1 MNVGPVMVM
10 HEDLAFIHAQ
20 WGLCPATAPGL
31 IEMSKY
37 ELVVTVLT
45 LTTYL
50 YLNFEYS
57 STTVVAFFSLILAYS
72 HPGPPPMH
80 TGTIDL

>member
-1 MNVGPVMVM
+1 VSVGPAMVM
-10 HEDLAFIHAQ
+10 HEDLTFIHAQ

-37 ELVVTVLT
+37 KLAVTVLT

-57 STTVVAFFSLILAYS
+57 STTVVAFFFL
-72 HPGPPPMH
+72 
-80 TGTIDL
+80 